1 MTHQT
6 RISHEDVAELCVA
19 ALSVGKGKKISFD
32 CITSPIL
39 TAPNSSSSSSS
50 SSSLPAATTGKTALG
65 GGTNN
70 DNNDDGDDNDRKR
83 SGSLKFYNMPTR
95 TKTLSARTSNEDNHT
110 NVAILD
116 EDPVQTTR
124 RGVTTTT
131 ATMTPTPA
139 VPISASTMM
148 TATTSTTTTTE
159 TSTTTTTATTTTTSI
174 PDNAV
179 ANSKPKRK
187 SAEDALLDFLQL
199 SITTNYDNDL

>member
-39 TAPNSSSSSSS
+39 TVPNSSSSSSS
-50 SSSLPAATTGKTALG
+50 SSLAAATTGKTALG

-70 DNNDDGDDNDRKR
+70 DNNDDGDGNDRKR

-95 TKTLSARTSNEDNHT
+95 TRILSARTSNEDNHT
-110 NVAILD
+110 NEAILD

-148 TATTSTTTTTE
+148 TTTTSTTTTTE
-159 TSTTTTTATTTTTSI
+159 ILATTTTATTTTTSI